1 VRVEDGVAGGRR
13 RNRNLWLVEAS
24 WGCWVATDLALLVV
38 LSVVGYAV
46 GGVGA
51 VGLVSAA
58 RVLPGALLGPLVVPL
73 VDRFPRP
80 RMLAASH
87 VFGAVTSLLLAWA
100 AVGDA
105 LWALVAVAAAG
116 SLGGSL
122 YKAVLRAAI
131 SQVVRSP
138 AELVTAN
145 AAYAAIEGLGTVAG
159 PLAAGALLV
168 LVDPPAALAG
178 LAVVYA
184 LGATASALVRTRYQV
199 ARRPATG
206 RRWQGLRGFGVLL
219 GPSLR
224 RLFALFMAQCLMRG
238 LLTVFVAALCLAPG
252 GGGERRVAALFATL
266 GAGGLVG
273 AWVVG
278 RSPGQG
284 TAARRATA
292 GVALWGAPVALL
304 GAAPQPWLAWVA
316 LALVGLGNALEDVYG
331 LSVLDRLLPGH
342 LAARVYALFWSLAAA
357 MVTAGSLLGPVLV
370 SGLGLG
376 PAMLMAGGAL
386 VLLCLLVLPGMRRLD
401 RVVGAPPA
409 HLDLVC
415 AVPELSALPL
425 MAAERLARELRPRAL
440 EDGEVVMREG
450 ARASGFAIV
459 EEGVLEVRQA
469 GRLVR
474 TLGAG
479 DSFGEVGLLLDR
491 PRTAT
496 VTAVG
501 PAAVLELD
509 AHTFVAAV
517 TGHRDAASAAHRV
530 AQGHL
535 RADAARRGDEL
546 TA

>member
-1 VRVEDGVAGGRR
+1 VRVADTVAGGRR
-13 RNRNLWLVEAS
+13 RNRNLWLVETS

-51 VGLVSAA
+51 VGLVGAA

-87 VFGAVTSLLLAWA
+87 AFGAVTSLLLALA
-100 AVGDA
+100 ALGGA
-105 LWALVAVAAAG
+105 LWGLVTVAAAA

-159 PLAAGALLV
+159 PLAAGALLA

-178 LAVVYA
+178 LAAVYTV
-184 LGATASALVRTRYQV
+184 GAVASGLVRTRYQV
-199 ARRPATG
+199 SRRAATG
-206 RRWQGLRGFGVLL
+206 RGWQGLRGFGVLL

-273 AWVVG
+273 AWVVA

-284 TAARRATA
+284 SLARRATA
-292 GVALWGAPVALL
+292 GVALWGAPVAVL
-304 GAAPQPWLAWVA
+304 GAVPQPWLAWLA
-316 LALVGLGNALEDVYG
+316 LALVGVGNAMEDVYG

-342 LAARVYALFWSLAAA
+342 LAAGVYALFWSLAAA

-370 SGLGLG
+370 SELGLG
-376 PAMLMAGGAL
+376 PAMVAAGGAL
-386 VLLCLLVLPGMRRLD
+386 VLLCLLVLPGMRQLD
-401 RVVGAPPA
+401 RVVGEPPA

-425 MAAERLARELRPRAL
+425 MAAERLARELRPRSVQDA
-440 EDGEVVMREG
+440 EVVMAEG
-450 ARASGFAIV
+450 SRPTGFAIV
-459 EEGVLEVRQA
+459 EEGLLEVRQG
-469 GRLVR
+469 GRLLR

-496 VTAVG
+496 VSAVG
-501 PAAVLELD
+501 PATVLELD
-509 AHTFVAAV
+509 ADTFVAAV
-517 TGHRDAASAAHRV
+517 TGHRDATTAAHEV

-535 RADAARRGDEL
+535 RADEARRTGGH